1 MRHSRNLAML
11 AIATLLGAS
20 TLSMAAAQTPAKD
33 PSARLKEVLP
43 ADVADRVLAKIADAR
58 ARELPAAALEHRALK
73 FAAKGVA
80 PRDIEKSV
88 SEQADRMVVAKAAL
102 QKARGGKP
110 ADDEVEAGAEAIRK
124 GVDGAAVSALA
135 KSAPSGRSLAV
146 PLYVVGSLMDRGLSS
161 DQALQQVQARLQAH
175 ATDADLQTLPA
186 KALAGQANK
195 PAQTGR
201 DLAATK
207 RPAGAGAGR
216 ATSGPPAGVPA
227 NAGTRGRPT
236 VPANGHR
243 P

>member
-1 MRHSRNLAML
+1 MRHSRTLAML
-11 AIATLLGAS
+11 AIATLLGGSAA
-20 TLSMAAAQTPAKD
+20 LPAAAQTPAKD

-43 ADVADRVLAKIADAR
+43 ADVADRVLATIAQAR

-80 PRDIEKSV
+80 PSDIEKSV
-88 SEQADRMVVAKAAL
+88 SEQEERMVQAKAAL
-102 QKARGGKP
+102 QKTRSAKP
-110 ADDEVEAGAEAIRK
+110 TDDEVEAGAEAIRK
-124 GVDGAAVSALA
+124 GVDGAEVSALA

-146 PLYVVGSLMDRGLSS
+146 PLYVIGSLIDRGLPS
-161 DQALQQVQARLQAH
+161 DQALQKVQERLQAR
-175 ATDADLQTLPA
+175 ATDADLQALPA
-186 KALAGQANK
+186 QAVAGQSNK

-216 ATSGPPAGVPA
+216 AASGAPAGVPA
-227 NAGTRGRPT
+227 NAGAAVRPT
-236 VPANGHR
+236 VPQGHR